1 MRQATRAEEFT
12 QNAAVLHLSFEL
24 SCKDWKLAFATS
36 VGERPRLRTLAAGD
50 LEGVLQEIARAKVHL
65 RLPAG
70 CRVVSCYEAGRDGF
84 GLHRWLVSQR
94 VENLVVDSSSI
105 EVNRRSRRAKTD
117 RLDAQ
122 KLLTQLIRFTQ
133 GEKKAF
139 SVLRVPSPD
148 QEDARQGPRELGCLK
163 KERTIHTNRMK
174 GLLAGQGV
182 RLEIRKDFLER
193 LDQMRLWDGRPVPEQ
208 LKQRLQREYERLLVL
223 QQQIKD
229 LERRRRE
236 ALRQATL
243 PQDHQKVQKLLRLRA
258 IGDNSS
264 WLLVCE
270 VFGWRQ
276 FKNRRE
282 LGGASGLAPLPY
294 QSGGTD
300 HDQGISKAGNRRV
313 RAMLIEIAWAWL
325 RFQPQSRLSL
335 WFQQRYGP
343 GTGRSRRVG
352 IVAVARRL
360 LIDLWRYV
368 HHDIVPDGAVLKST

>member
-1 MRQATRAEEFT
+1 MHQTTRGEEFT
-12 QNAAVLHLSFEL
+12 SNPSVLHLALEL
-24 SCKDWKLAFATS
+24 SCKEWKLAFASS
-36 VGERPRLRTLAAGD
+36 VGQRPRLRTLAAGD
-50 LEGVLQEIARAKVHL
+50 LESVLQEIARAKV
-65 RLPAG
+65 RLGLPEG

-84 GLHRWLVSQR
+84 WLHRWLLSQG
-94 VENLVVDSSSI
+94 VENRVVDSSSI

-133 GEKKAF
+133 GEEKAF
-139 SVLRVPSPD
+139 SVLRVPSPE
-148 QEDARQGPRELGCLK
+148 QEDVRQGPRELSSLK
-163 KERTIHTNRMK
+163 KERTLHTNRLK
-174 GLLAGQGV
+174 GLLASQGV
-182 RLEIRKDFLER
+182 RLPVRRDFLEQ
-193 LDQMRLWDGRPVPEQ
+193 LEQVRLWDGRPVPDQ
-208 LKQRLQREYERLLVL
+208 LKQRLQREHERLLLL

-229 LERRRRE
+229 LERQRRE
-236 ALRQATL
+236 ALRQASL

-282 LGGASGLAPLPY
+282 LGGASGFAPMPY
-294 QSGGTD
+294 QSGTSD

-325 RFQPQSRLSL
+325 RFQPQSRLTL
-335 WFQQRYGP
+335 WFQQRFGP
-343 GTGRSRRVG
+343 VSGRSRRVG
-352 IVAVARRL
+352 IVALARRL
-360 LIDLWRYV
+360 LIALWRYV
-368 HHDIVPDGAVLKST
+368 HHDIVPDGAVLKSA

>member
-1 MRQATRAEEFT
+1 MPQTTRAEEFT
-12 QNAAVLHLSFEL
+12 QNPAVLHLSFEL
-24 SCKDWKLAFATS
+24 SRKEWKLAFAAS
-36 VGERPRLRTLAAGD
+36 VSQRPRLRTLAAGN
-50 LEGVLQEIARAKVHL
+50 LEGVQEEIARAKVCL
-65 RLPAG
+65 RLPQK

-84 GLHRWLVSQR
+84 WLHRWLVSQG

-133 GEKKAF
+133 GEKTAF
-139 SVLRVPSPD
+139 SVLRVPSLE

-163 KERTIHTNRMK
+163 KERTVHTNRLK
-174 GLLAGQGV
+174 GLLASQGV
-182 RLEIRKDFLER
+182 RLSVRRDFLEQ
-193 LDQMRLWDGRPVPEQ
+193 LEQAHLWDGHPVPEQ
-208 LKQRLQREYERLLVL
+208 LKQRLQREYERLLLL

-236 ALRQATL
+236 ALRPASL
-243 PQDHQKVQKLLRLRA
+243 PQDHQQVQKLLRLRA

-270 VFGWRQ
+270 MFGWRQ

-282 LGGASGLAPLPY
+282 LGGACGLAPMPY

-313 RAMLIEIAWAWL
+313 RAMLIEIAWAWIRL
-325 RFQPQSRLSL
+325 QPQSRLTL

-343 GTGRSRRVG
+343 GSGRSRRVG

-360 LIDLWRYV
+360 LIDLWRYI
-368 HHDIVPDGAVLKST
+368 HHDIVPDGAVLKSV

>member
-1 MRQATRAEEFT
+1 MHQTTRGEEFT
-12 QNAAVLHLSFEL
+12 SNPSVLHLALEL
-24 SCKDWKLAFATS
+24 SCKEWKLAFASS
-36 VGERPRLRTLAAGD
+36 VGQRPRLRTLAAGD
-50 LEGVLQEIARAKVHL
+50 LESVLQEIARAKV
-65 RLPAG
+65 RLGLPEG

-84 GLHRWLVSQR
+84 WLHRWLLSQG
-94 VENLVVDSSSI
+94 VENRVVDSSSI

-133 GEKKAF
+133 GEEKAF
-139 SVLRVPSPD
+139 SVLRVPSPE
-148 QEDARQGPRELGCLK
+148 QEDFRQGPRELSSLK
-163 KERTIHTNRMK
+163 KERTLHTNRLK
-174 GLLAGQGV
+174 GLLASQGV
-182 RLEIRKDFLER
+182 RLPVRRDFLEQ
-193 LDQMRLWDGRPVPEQ
+193 LEQVRLWDGRPVPDQ
-208 LKQRLQREYERLLVL
+208 LKQRLQREHERLLLL

-236 ALRQATL
+236 ALRQASL

-282 LGGASGLAPLPY
+282 LGGASGFAPMPY
-294 QSGGTD
+294 QSGTSD

-325 RFQPQSRLSL
+325 RFQPQSRLTL
-335 WFQQRYGP
+335 WFQQRFGP
-343 GTGRSRRVG
+343 GSGRSRRVG
-352 IVAVARRL
+352 IVALARRL
-360 LIDLWRYV
+360 LIALWRYV
-368 HHDIVPDGAVLKST
+368 HHDIVPDGAVLKSA